1 MKYSARLRLDA
12 AKALTSIK
20 NAQSVPKSEK
30 QDINNRLCQ
39 TYNETR
45 NQQLQIR
52 PNPEALGN
60 GGPNLLGLIPRFRGR
75 DERLFRH
82 PTRQLTS
89 SAKARE
95 VKRPPV

>member
-1 MKYSARLRLDA
+1 MRSEGINPV
-12 AKALTSIK
+12 TSVK
-20 NAQSVPKSEK
+20 NAQIVQNGPK
-30 QDINNRLCQ
+30 QDINNRLCA

-45 NQQLQIR
+45 NQQLQIW

-60 GGPNLLGLIPRFRGR
+60 GGPNQQGLIPRFTSGR
-75 DERLFRH
+75 DEKLFRH

-95 VKRPPV
+95 VKRPPI